1 MDYGLHEQ
9 HSSYIRRQSLR
20 DEEDA
25 DLDAS
30 WVMLSR
36 SGEIE
41 PLPNERILHKT
52 RGRVSFELSAVNQ
65 QPSPAA
71 AFSTKC
77 DQGTAYITNQRVSR
91 PLYTMRRPVTH
102 DLVANQLLF

>member
-20 DEEDA
+20 DEEDDA

-52 RGRVSFELSAVNQ
+52 RGRISFELSPVNQ
-65 QPSPAA
+65 QQSGPAA
-71 AFSTKC
+71 VFFKKS
-77 DQGTAYITNQRVSR
+77 DNGTAYITNQRVS
-91 PLYTMRRPVTH
+91 T
-102 DLVANQLLF
+102 A

>member
-1 MDYGLHEQ
+1 MDYGLHDQ

-20 DEEDA
+20 GEEDDV

-52 RGRVSFELSAVNQ
+52 RGRVSFELSAVNV
-65 QPSPAA
+65 SGPAA
-71 AFSTKC
+71 DFSRKS
-77 DQGTAYITNQRVSR
+77 DQGTAYITNQRVSKPPETR
-91 PLYTMRRPVTH
+91 H
-102 DLVANQLLF
+102 DLSPYKFSVNR